1 MEETCLIC
9 LEDITDP
16 QYVECFIC
24 GINLHNGCEQTY
36 RLHNNHNYCKC
47 IHCQRIGTL
56 FGQEKN
62 VDYLQVNAVMD
73 PAQYTMLDHTKNNE
87 NVFATLVPGTTVY
100 YVEKYFTSNR
110 KEWRAIDCIII
121 TNNTINKEIT
131 TKHPDKNGLMY
142 TGGIYYEFGHPLNL
156 VDYYVKNENLP
167 Q

>member
-1 MEETCLIC
+1 MEKTCLIC
-9 LEDITDP
+9 LEDITNP

-56 FGQEKN
+56 FGQEAN
-62 VDYLQVNAVMD
+62 TDYLQVNIVMD

-100 YVEKYFTSNR
+100 YVEKNFTSNR
-110 KEWRAIDCIII
+110 KEWRAIDCIISH
-121 TNNTINKEIT
+121 NNTIVKEIT
-131 TKHPDKNGLMY
+131 TKHPDKNGRMY
-142 TGGIYYEFGHPLNL
+142 TGGIYYEFGHRFNI

-167 Q
+167 

>member
-9 LEDITDP
+9 LEYITDP
-16 QYVECFIC
+16 QYVEYFIC
-24 GINLHNGCEQTY
+24 GINLHNDCEQTY

-62 VDYLQVNAVMD
+62 VDYLQVNIVMD

-87 NVFATLVPGTTVY
+87 NIFATLVPGTTVY

-131 TKHPDKNGLMY
+131 TKHPDENSRMY
-142 TGGIYYEFGHPLNL
+142 TGGIYYEFGHRFNL

>member
-1 MEETCLIC
+1 MEGTCLIC
-9 LEDITDP
+9 LEDISDP

-62 VDYLQVNAVMD
+62 VDYLQVNIVMD
-73 PAQYTMLDHTKNNE
+73 PAQYTMLDYTKNNE

-131 TKHPDKNGLMY
+131 TEHPDENSRMY
-142 TGGIYYEFGHPLNL
+142 TGGIYYEFGHRFNL

>member
-1 MEETCLIC
+1 MEDTCLIC
-9 LEDITDP
+9 HDEITDP
-16 QYVECFIC
+16 QYVECFKC
-24 GINLHNGCEQTY
+24 GISLHTGCEQTY

-47 IHCQRIGTL
+47 IHCQRIGTITCK
-56 FGQEKN
+56 EVN
-62 VDYLQVNAVMD
+62 TDYLQVDYVMD
-73 PAQYTMLDHTKNNE
+73 PTQYTMLDHTKNNE

-100 YVEKYFTSNR
+100 YVEKYSMSKR

-131 TKHPDKNGLMY
+131 TEHPDKNGRMY
-142 TGGIYYEFGHPLNL
+142 TGGIHYEFGHPFNL